1 MVLPLSYRISWR
13 CLSLVSICWAPWFG
27 WIPCVGLWF
36 QKILLNFFANCCRL
50 LVFGTRHFH
59 HFIIP
64 SVVWPWKLDLQ
75 HCEDKS
81 ELITIED
88 GGEIKDLPLPES
100 IFLSTITVGDSLP
113 VSLRSSL
120 TVTCTFSGF
129 SCTNSVR
136 WRQKQTE
143 KWFLE
148 ISQNSQENTCT
159 RVSFLIMLPVNFLK
173 FLKTPFLQNTSARQ
187 LLWRL
192 FFEKA
197 QSHFHRISCHPER
210 F

>member
-1 MVLPLSYRISWR
+1 MQKREKHAQSCDPSISEKHPCPAWKDSVFRTCTGVIVITLCLTMVLPLSYRISWR
-13 CLSLVSICWAPWFG
+13 CLSLVSICWAPWFA

-50 LVFGTRHFH
+50 LVFGTGYFH

-64 SVVWPWKLDLQ
+64 SVVWPWKLALQ

-88 GGEIKDLPLPES
+88 GGEIKDLSLPES

-120 TVTCTFSGF
+120 IVTWTFSGI
-129 SCTNSVR
+129 
-136 WRQKQTE
+136 
-143 KWFLE
+143 FL
-148 ISQNSQENTCT
+148 
-159 RVSFLIMLPVNFLK
+159 
-173 FLKTPFLQNTSARQ
+173 
-187 LLWRL
+187 
-192 FFEKA
+192 
-197 QSHFHRISCHPER
+197 H
-210 F
+210 